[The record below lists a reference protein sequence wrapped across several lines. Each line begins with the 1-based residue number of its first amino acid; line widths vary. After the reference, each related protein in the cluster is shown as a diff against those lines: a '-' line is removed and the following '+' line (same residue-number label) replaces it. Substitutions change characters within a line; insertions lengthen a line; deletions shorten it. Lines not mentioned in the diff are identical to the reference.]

1 MVETLLTLLAGGGT
15 GLLGSLFGRITGLFE
30 EKQKIKRLE
39 IELAHELKLQEMQI
53 SARINE
59 REHEAEI
66 AETGAYAQALIGSY
80 SHDSSYANTL
90 LRWVRPALTV
100 FLLVMT
106 GWVYHTSSGD
116 VVKADIAKLIVF
128 YAGTAVAW
136 WFADRSG
143 RVR

>member
-15 GLLGSLFGRITGLFE
+15 GLLGSMVGRVAGFFE
-30 EKQKIKRLE
+30 EKQKLKRLE
-39 IELAHELKLQEMQI
+39 IEFSHELKLQEIQI
-53 SARINE
+53 AARINE
-59 REHEAEI
+59 REHEKDI
-66 AETGAYAQALIGSY
+66 ADTNAYSQALVGSY
-80 SHDSSYANTL
+80 SHDSSYGNSL

-100 FLLVMT
+100 ILLVMT
-106 GWVYHTSSGD
+106 GWIYYTSD
-116 VVKADIAKLIVF
+116 IEIVQADIAKLVVF